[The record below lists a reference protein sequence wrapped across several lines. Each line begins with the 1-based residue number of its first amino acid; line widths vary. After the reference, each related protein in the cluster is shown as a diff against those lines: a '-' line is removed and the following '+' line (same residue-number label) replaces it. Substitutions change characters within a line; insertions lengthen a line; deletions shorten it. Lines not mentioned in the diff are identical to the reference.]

1 MSKFDRSKVKEIH
14 KDISDALQQI
24 AKKHG
29 IHSLTTG
36 TLSFNDS
43 KFTVRVTG
51 ISSLSSLTTVVRN
64 PTTTAPM
71 SVESLMNRTFIGTNG
86 KRFTVC
92 DYKPSNT
99 KYPVIAKND
108 NGTRYKFPLSVVT
121 KGLI

>member
-29 IHSLTTG
+29 MHSLTTG

-64 PTTTAPM
+64 PTTAPM
-71 SVESLMNRTFIGTNG
+71 SVESLMNRSFISTNG
-86 KRFTVC
+86 KKFTVC
-92 DYKPSNT
+92 DYKASNT
-99 KYPVIAKND
+99 KYPVIARNE
-108 NGTRYKFPLSVVT
+108 NGTKYKFPLNVVT
-121 KGLI
+121 QGLI